1 MSCQLINKSSNEILD
16 DPNFWLRKWSL
27 TDWRNAIQLSKNTKL
42 ESNITKYLRRIFK
55 RNGFINVPC
64 YIDKK
69 AVELFLKTDF
79 VINPSPS
86 QFIDMILS
94 GDKGIIQ
101 LAIILMKNPNPPPLG
116 FQDSLESHENQS
128 NDKTAIGEFLGEKEY
143 QDLMHMFVN
152 LMNFSNMDFLKAL
165 RYFLEGFRLP
175 GESQKIDRLME
186 KFASR
191 YCECNPRQD
200 MFKNADTV
208 YVLVRNKPL

>member
-1 MSCQLINKSSNEILD
+1 MQYFD
-16 DPNFWLRKWSL
+16 FTNFSFRL
-27 TDWRNAIQLSKNTKL
+27 
-42 ESNITKYLRRIFK
+42 
-55 RNGFINVPC
+55 
-64 YIDKK
+64 
-69 AVELFLKTDF
+69 
-79 VINPSPS
+79 
-86 QFIDMILS
+86 
-94 GDKGIIQ
+94 
-101 LAIILMKNPNPPPLG
+101 
-116 FQDSLESHENQS
+116 
-128 NDKTAIGEFLGEKEY
+128 DKTAIGEFLGEKDY

-208 YVLVRNKPL
+208 YVLVRNKHLKFQFHEKNFYKNFNLGAFINHVASKGEGGLKFPKIGYVIGIKVSTLGGRGVKNFKKMAT